1 MRRDRLLLTEI
12 LEAVERI
19 TGLTDERSL
28 DDFESDRDRR
38 DALLWN
44 FTVLGEAVGQLSD
57 ATKDAHPGIAW
68 MAPVRMRTASCMATG
83 QSTSMSWSRLLPM
96 TCPASPTVSVPCS
109 LKSRRTTTAPE
120 LNDSRCACRAR
131 RRVANGQDVV
141 SRT

>member
-19 TGLTDERSL
+19 TGLTDDRSL

-68 MAPVRMRTASCMATG
+68 MAPVRMRNRIVHG
-83 QSTSMSWSRLLPM
+83 YWSIDLDVLL
-96 TCPASPTVSVPCS
+96 
-109 LKSRRTTTAPE
+109 TTAADDLPGFA
-120 LNDSRCACRAR
+120 DGVRA
-131 RRVANGQDVV
+131 VLAQV
-141 SRT
+141 STDDDRP